1 MCVLGLCTLISMNPG
16 RPPVLNECANQI
28 IPSLI
33 LLFDGLKRAYVA
45 KAQEQAEEEESDEE
59 DDDDLEGTP
68 GSKYWKFK
76 KILFSQ
82 PDSSR
87 HKFQYFLLAIY

>member
-45 KAQEQAEEEESDEE
+45 KAQEQAEEEESEADT
-59 DDDDLEGTP
+59 DDTAGTP

-76 KILFSQ
+76 KILFTTL
-82 PDSSR
+82 DSSM
-87 HKFQYFLLAIY
+87 LIPN

>member
-1 MCVLGLCTLISMNPG
+1 MNPG
-16 RPPVLNECANQI
+16 RPDVLNECSGQI

-45 KAQEQAEEEESDEE
+45 KAQEQAEEEESEEE
-59 DDDDLEGTP
+59 DDDIEGTP

-76 KILFSQ
+76 KILFTAR
-82 PDSSR
+82 DSR
-87 HKFQYFLLAIY
+87 LLLLLTYYQFKLLYINKNEY